1 MLNQKRSIIK
11 QRVKYAISDFIMTSL
26 ALFVFNIVR
35 YELLLAHTFGSLWSY
50 LGSRVLV
57 LEQIFV
63 PIGLMG
69 VYFLSG
75 YYNRPF
81 RKSRLQE
88 LLVTTVT
95 AAVNTVIIFLIFLI
109 NDPAPKRRTEYLV
122 IFLLFAIL
130 LIFTYIGR
138 VAITIS
144 SLRYER
150 YHASPVRTVII
161 GNSHASRKMKKRLD
175 KDRSNINYEVVG
187 FVPVEGEHDVIDDGP
202 VVNFSDINDF
212 CRGND
217 VEQIII
223 ALEHY
228 DDTTVLRILDRL
240 FPIGVPVK
248 ITPGIL
254 SYVTAGI
261 RIDDIMAQPLI
272 DLTSPRIGDFSVNVK
287 RAFDVTLSFLALVIL
302 SPLLLGVAI
311 AVKMTSKG
319 PVFYR
324 QERMGRRQKPFTI
337 YKFRSMYVNAE
348 KSGPRLSNDN
358 DPRVTDF
365 GRFMRKYRIDE
376 TPQFWNVIK
385 GDMSIVGPRPER
397 EFYIRQILSQA
408 PYYCLVYQVR
418 PGITS
423 WGMVKYGYASTIK
436 EMVGRTK
443 YDLMYI
449 TNMSIPLD
457 LKIMLF
463 TIKTILSGRGK

>member
-1 MLNQKRSIIK
+1 
-11 QRVKYAISDFIMTSL
+11 MTSL

-35 YELLLAHTFGSLWSY
+35 YELLLTNTFGSVWNY
-50 LGSRVLV
+50 LCSRTLV

-63 PIGLMG
+63 PIALMG
-69 VYFLSG
+69 VYFISG

-88 LLVTTVT
+88 LLVTAVT
-95 AAVNTVIIFLIFLI
+95 AAVNTAIIFLIFLI

-138 VAITIS
+138 IAITVS

-161 GNSHASRKMKKRLD
+161 GNSSASRKMKKRLD
-175 KDRSNINYEVVG
+175 KDRSNVKYEVIG
-187 FVPVEGEHDVIDDGP
+187 FVPIDGEHDVIDNGHI
-202 VVNFSDINDF
+202 VNFCDINKF
-212 CRGND
+212 CEEND

-223 ALEHY
+223 ALEHH

-248 ITPGIL
+248 IAPGIL
-254 SYVTAGI
+254 SYVTAGV

-287 RAFDVTLSFLALVIL
+287 RAFDVTLSSLALILL
-302 SPLLLGVAI
+302 SPILIGVAI
-311 AVKMTSKG
+311 AVKVTSKG

-337 YKFRSMYVNAE
+337 YKFRSMYVDAE
-348 KSGPRLSNDN
+348 KAGPRLSNDN

-397 EFYIRQILSQA
+397 EFYIRQILKQA

-423 WGMVKYGYASTIK
+423 WGMVKYGYASTVK

>member
-1 MLNQKRSIIK
+1 
-11 QRVKYAISDFIMTSL
+11 MTSL

-35 YELLLAHTFGSLWSY
+35 YELLLAHTFGALWSY

-144 SLRYER
+144 SLQYER
-150 YHASPVRTVII
+150 YHASPVQTVII
-161 GNSHASRKMKKRLD
+161 GNSHASRKMKKRID
-175 KDRSNINYEVVG
+175 KDRSNVNYEVVG
-187 FVPVEGEHDVIDDGP
+187 FVPIDGENDVIDDGP
-202 VVNFSDINDF
+202 VVSFSDINDF
-212 CRGND
+212 CKDND

-337 YKFRSMYVNAE
+337 YKFRSMYVDAE

-376 TPQFWNVIK
+376 IPQFWNVIK

-397 EFYIRQILSQA
+397 EFYIRQILKQA

-423 WGMVKYGYASTIK
+423 WGMVKYGYASTVK